1 MPRISLYRPQKTND
15 FRFIDRTISE
25 QFTAGGID
33 LFIHKY
39 LGPQDQGATASL
51 SQPRYD
57 SLDPMNIQDL
67 LFLENRD
74 RKYDDNIYRL
84 RGHYQVQNL
93 DFNLSQFGLF
103 LNNDIL
109 FVTVHYNDMI
119 ETIGRKLMVGDVL
132 EMPHLKDYHPL
143 NDKIPTSLRRYYQVT
158 DTNWASEG
166 YSATWYPHLWR
177 LKCEPLV
184 DSQEFANILDK
195 PQNTD
200 NYLGQW
206 NSTTEYQVGYVVSYG
221 DKNYTPIAPGPV
233 PAGTPCTDTEYWTL
247 TTADSLKDII
257 SRYNKNIEINEAM
270 IAEAARLLPSN
281 GYDRSQLYLVPT
293 NADNEPAA
301 PRSLIV
307 RRGGPQ
313 IAISSFDMND
323 GTLPMLRLSTSMLSG
338 ISELGVGTA
347 LQTNMQ
353 YQLDLVA
360 VQPEVAE
367 GGSMSMEPE
376 LMLVIVEVGPV
387 VAPFTIP
394 YGTVD
399 NTNSDAGVD
408 VSLQSFN
415 TDIFQITDVQDFRAD
430 ADPNFK
436 FVTKETPKAFGYTD
450 GYLSGAALAPNGE
463 AFGSG
468 IEFPSSPKVGEYFL
482 RLDYL
487 PQQMFRWDG
496 SLWVKISENV
506 RATPGTSQSETLMGS
521 FVNNSNVTPTLNG
534 PIPEQQALSTIL
546 GIQPD

>member
-15 FRFIDRTISE
+15 FRFIDRTVSE

-51 SQPRYD
+51 SQPRYN

-74 RKYDDNIYRL
+74 RKYSDDIYRL

-143 NDKIPTSLRRYYQVT
+143 NDTIPTSLRRYYQVT

-206 NSTTEYQVGYVVSYG
+206 NSTTQYQVGYVVSYG
-221 DKNYTPIAPGPV
+221 DKNYTPKSPGPV
-233 PAGTPCTDTEYWTL
+233 PIGTPCTDTTYWNL

-270 IAEAARLLPSN
+270 VAEASRLLPSN

-313 IAISSFDMND
+313 IAISSFQMAN
-323 GTLPMLRLSTSMLSG
+323 GAVPLLRIGAGALKG
-338 ISELGVGTA
+338 VNALGVGEA
-347 LQTNMQ
+347 LQAFMKYTLEIIKM
-353 YQLDLVA
+353 A
-360 VQPEVAE
+360 PEVAE
-367 GGSMSMEPE
+367 GGSKSMEPE
-376 LMLVIVEVGPV
+376 LVLSIKAFGPV
-387 VAPFTIP
+387 TEPF
-394 YGTVD
+394 GTVD
-399 NTNSDAGVD
+399 NTYSDAGVD
-408 VSLQSFN
+408 VSLETFN
-415 TDIFQITDVQDFRAD
+415 TDIFQITEVQDFRAD

-436 FVTKETPKAFGYTD
+436 FVTKESPKGFGYTN
-450 GYLSGAALAPNGE
+450 GYLSGQALAPNGE
-463 AFGSG
+463 AFTSG
-468 IEFPSSPKVGEYFL
+468 IEFPSNPKVGSYFL

-496 SLWVKISENV
+496 NLWVKISENV
-506 RATPGTSQSETLMGS
+506 RATPGVNQSETLMGS

>member
-15 FRFIDRTISE
+15 FKFIDRTVSE

-51 SQPRYD
+51 SQPRYN

-74 RKYDDNIYRL
+74 RKYSDDIYRL

-143 NDKIPTSLRRYYQVT
+143 NDTIPTSLRRYYQVT

-206 NSTTEYQVGYVVSYG
+206 NSTTAYQIGYVVSYG
-221 DKNYTPIAPGPV
+221 DKNYTPKSPGPV
-233 PAGTPCTDTEYWTL
+233 PIGTPCTDTTYWNL

-270 IAEAARLLPSN
+270 IAEASRLLPSN

-313 IAISSFDMND
+313 IAISSFQMAN
-323 GTLPMLRLSTSMLSG
+323 GAVPLLRIGAGALKG
-338 ISELGVGTA
+338 VNALGVGEA
-347 LQTNMQ
+347 LQAFMKYTLEIIKM
-353 YQLDLVA
+353 A
-360 VQPEVAE
+360 PEVAE
-367 GGSMSMEPE
+367 GGSKSMEPE
-376 LMLVIVEVGPV
+376 LVLSIKAFGPV
-387 VAPFTIP
+387 TEPF
-394 YGTVD
+394 GTVD
-399 NTNSDAGVD
+399 NTYSDAGVD
-408 VSLQSFN
+408 VSLETFN
-415 TDIFQITDVQDFRAD
+415 TDIFQITEVQDFRAD

-436 FVTKETPKAFGYTD
+436 FVAKESPKGFGYTN
-450 GYLSGAALAPNGE
+450 GYLSGQALAPNGE

-506 RATPGTSQSETLMGS
+506 RATPGVNQSETLMGS

>member
-74 RKYDDNIYRL
+74 RKYSDDIYRL

-143 NDKIPTSLRRYYQVT
+143 NDTIPTSLRRYYQVT

-206 NSTTEYQVGYVVSYG
+206 NSSTVYQVGYVVSYG

-281 GYDRSQLYLVPT
+281 GYDRSQLYLTPT

-313 IAISSFDMND
+313 IAISSFEMSN
-323 GTLPMLRLSTSMLSG
+323 GAVPLLRIGAGALKG
-338 ISELGVGTA
+338 VNALGVGDA
-347 LQTNMQ
+347 LQAFMKYTLEIIKM
-353 YQLDLVA
+353 A
-360 VQPEVAE
+360 PEVAE
-367 GGSMSMEPE
+367 GGSKSMEPE
-376 LMLVIVEVGPV
+376 LVLSIKAFGPV
-387 VAPFTIP
+387 TEPF
-394 YGTVD
+394 GTVD
-399 NTNSDAGVD
+399 NTYSDAGVD
-408 VSLQSFN
+408 VALESFN
-415 TDIFQITDVQDFRAD
+415 TDIFQITEVQDFRAD

-436 FVTKETPKAFGYTD
+436 YVTKETPRTFGYTD

-463 AFGSG
+463 AFTSG
-468 IEFPSSPKVGEYFL
+468 IEFPSNPKVGEYFL

-496 SLWVKISENV
+496 KLWVKISENV

>member
-15 FRFIDRTISE
+15 YKFIDRTVSE

-39 LGPQDQGATASL
+39 LGPKDQGTTASL
-51 SQPRYD
+51 SQPQYD
-57 SLDPMNIQDL
+57 SMNPMNIQDL

-119 ETIGRKLMVGDVL
+119 DTIGRKLMVGDVL

-143 NDKIPTSLRRYYQVT
+143 NDAIPTSLRRYYQVT

-166 YSATWYPHLWR
+166 YSSTWYPHLWR

-200 NYLGQW
+200 NYLGDW
-206 NSTTEYQVGYVVSYG
+206 NSTTTYQIGYVVSYG
-221 DKNYTPIAPGPV
+221 GKNYTPKSPGPV
-233 PAGTPCTDTEYWTL
+233 PAGTPCTNTTYWDL

-257 SRYNKNIEINEAM
+257 STYNKNIEINQAM
-270 IAEAARLLPSN
+270 VNEAARLLPSN
-281 GYDRSQLYLVPT
+281 GYDRSQLYLTPT

-301 PRSLIV
+301 PRSLII
-307 RRGGPQ
+307 RRGGPE
-313 IAISSFDMND
+313 IAISSFQMSN
-323 GTLPMLRLSTSMLSG
+323 GTVPLLRIGAGALKG
-338 ISELGVGTA
+338 VNALGVGDA
-347 LQTNMQ
+347 LQAFMKYTLEIIKMT
-353 YQLDLVA
+353 
-360 VQPEVAE
+360 PEVAE
-367 GGSMSMEPE
+367 GGSKSMEPE
-376 LMLVIVEVGPV
+376 LVLSIKAFGPV
-387 VAPFTIP
+387 TEPF
-394 YGTVD
+394 GTVD
-399 NTNSDAGVD
+399 NTYSDAGVD
-408 VSLQSFN
+408 VALESFN
-415 TDIFQITDVQDFRAD
+415 TDIFQITEVQDFRAD

-436 FVTKETPKAFGYTD
+436 FVNKETPKAFGYTD

-463 AFGSG
+463 AFESG
-468 IEFPSSPKVGEYFL
+468 IEFPTNSKVGTYFL
-482 RLDYL
+482 RIDYL
-487 PQQMFRWDG
+487 PQQMFRWNG

>member
-51 SQPRYD
+51 SQPRYN

-74 RKYDDNIYRL
+74 RKYSDDIYRL

-143 NDKIPTSLRRYYQVT
+143 NDTIPTSLRRYYQVT

-206 NSTTEYQVGYVVSYG
+206 NSTTQYQVGYVVSYG
-221 DKNYTPIAPGPV
+221 DKNYTPKSPGPV
-233 PAGTPCTDTEYWTL
+233 PIGTPCTDTTYWNL

-270 IAEAARLLPSN
+270 IAEASRLLPSN

-313 IAISSFDMND
+313 IAISSFQMAN
-323 GTLPMLRLSTSMLSG
+323 GAVPLLRIGAGALKG
-338 ISELGVGTA
+338 VNALGVGEA
-347 LQTNMQ
+347 LQAFMKYTLEIIKM
-353 YQLDLVA
+353 A
-360 VQPEVAE
+360 PEVAE
-367 GGSMSMEPE
+367 GGSKSMEPE
-376 LMLVIVEVGPV
+376 LVLSIKAFGPV
-387 VAPFTIP
+387 TEPF
-394 YGTVD
+394 GTVD
-399 NTNSDAGVD
+399 NTYSDAGVD
-408 VSLQSFN
+408 VSLETFN
-415 TDIFQITDVQDFRAD
+415 TDIFQITEVQDFRAD

-436 FVTKETPKAFGYTD
+436 FVTKESPKGFGYTN
-450 GYLSGAALAPNGE
+450 GYLSGQALAPNGE
-463 AFGSG
+463 AFTSG
-468 IEFPSSPKVGEYFL
+468 IEFPSNPKVGSYFL

-496 SLWVKISENV
+496 NLWVKISENV
-506 RATPGTSQSETLMGS
+506 RATPGVNQSETLMGS

>member
-15 FRFIDRTISE
+15 YKFIDRTVSE

-39 LGPQDQGATASL
+39 LGPKDQGTTASL
-51 SQPRYD
+51 SQPQYD
-57 SLDPMNIQDL
+57 SLNPMNIQDL

-84 RGHYQVQNL
+84 RGHYQIQNL

-119 ETIGRKLMVGDVL
+119 ETVGRKLMVGDVI

-143 NDKIPTSLRRYYQVT
+143 NDAVPTSLRRYYQVT

-200 NYLGQW
+200 NYLGEW
-206 NSTTEYQVGYVVSYG
+206 DSTREYPVGYVVSYG
-221 DKNYTPIAPGPV
+221 DKNYTPKAPGPV
-233 PAGTPCTDTEYWTL
+233 PAGTPCTDTTYWDL

-257 SRYNKNIEINEAM
+257 SRYNKNIEINQAM
-270 IAEAARLLPSN
+270 IDEAARLLPSN
-281 GYDRSQLYLVPT
+281 GYDRSQLYLTPT

-301 PRSLIV
+301 PRSLII
-307 RRGGPQ
+307 RRGGPE
-313 IAISSFDMND
+313 IAISSFQMAN
-323 GTLPMLRLSTSMLSG
+323 GEQPLLRLGKSALQG
-338 ISELGVGTA
+338 VNALGVGKA
-347 LQTNMQ
+347 LQPNMQ
-353 YQLDLVA
+353 YQLNIVS
-360 VQPEVAE
+360 VQPEIAE
-367 GGSMSMEPE
+367 GGSRSLEAE
-376 LMLVIVEVGPV
+376 LMLVITEVGPI
-387 VAPFTIP
+387 TQP

-399 NTNSDAGVD
+399 NIYSDAGVD
-408 VSLQSFN
+408 VSLESFN
-415 TDIFQITDVQDFRAD
+415 TDIFQITEVQDFRAD

-436 FVTKETPKAFGYTD
+436 FVNKETPRSFGYTD

-463 AFGSG
+463 AFESG
-468 IEFPSSPKVGEYFL
+468 IEFPTNPKLGTYFL
-482 RLDYL
+482 RIDYL

-496 SLWVKISENV
+496 NLWVKISENV
-506 RATPGTSQSETLMGS
+506 RATPGTNQSETLMGS

>member
-51 SQPRYD
+51 SQPRYN

-74 RKYDDNIYRL
+74 RKYSDDIYRL

-143 NDKIPTSLRRYYQVT
+143 NDTIPTSLRRYYQVT

-206 NSTTEYQVGYVVSYG
+206 NSTTQYQVGYVVSYG
-221 DKNYTPIAPGPV
+221 DKNYTPKSPGPV
-233 PAGTPCTDTEYWTL
+233 PIGTPCTDTTYWNL

-270 IAEAARLLPSN
+270 VAEASRLLPSN

-313 IAISSFDMND
+313 IAISSFQMAN
-323 GTLPMLRLSTSMLSG
+323 GAVPLLRIGAGALKG
-338 ISELGVGTA
+338 VNALGVGEA
-347 LQTNMQ
+347 LQAFMKYTLEIIKM
-353 YQLDLVA
+353 A
-360 VQPEVAE
+360 PEVAE
-367 GGSMSMEPE
+367 GGSKSMEPE
-376 LMLVIVEVGPV
+376 LVLSIKAFGPV
-387 VAPFTIP
+387 TEPF
-394 YGTVD
+394 GTVD
-399 NTNSDAGVD
+399 NTYSDAGVD
-408 VSLQSFN
+408 VSLETFN
-415 TDIFQITDVQDFRAD
+415 TDIFQITEVQDFRAD

-436 FVTKETPKAFGYTD
+436 FVTKESPKGFGYTN
-450 GYLSGAALAPNGE
+450 GYLSGQALAPNGE
-463 AFGSG
+463 AFTSG
-468 IEFPSSPKVGEYFL
+468 IEFPNNPKVGSYFL

-496 SLWVKISENV
+496 NLWVKISENV
-506 RATPGTSQSETLMGS
+506 RATPGVNQSETLMGS

>member
-15 FRFIDRTISE
+15 FRFIDRTVSE

-51 SQPRYD
+51 SQPRYN

-74 RKYDDNIYRL
+74 RKYSDDIYRL

-143 NDKIPTSLRRYYQVT
+143 NDTIPTSLRRYYQVT

-206 NSTTEYQVGYVVSYG
+206 NSTTQYQVGYVVSYG
-221 DKNYTPIAPGPV
+221 DKNYTPKSPGPV
-233 PAGTPCTDTEYWTL
+233 PIGTPCTDTTYWNL

-270 IAEAARLLPSN
+270 IAEASRLLPSN

-313 IAISSFDMND
+313 IAISSFQMAN
-323 GTLPMLRLSTSMLSG
+323 GAVPLLRIGAGALKG
-338 ISELGVGTA
+338 VNALGVGEA
-347 LQTNMQ
+347 LQAFMKYTLEIIKM
-353 YQLDLVA
+353 A
-360 VQPEVAE
+360 PEVAE
-367 GGSMSMEPE
+367 GGSKSMEPE
-376 LMLVIVEVGPV
+376 LVLSIKAFGPV
-387 VAPFTIP
+387 TEPF
-394 YGTVD
+394 GTVD
-399 NTNSDAGVD
+399 NTYSDAGVD
-408 VSLQSFN
+408 VSLETFN
-415 TDIFQITDVQDFRAD
+415 TDIFQITEVQDFRAD

-436 FVTKETPKAFGYTD
+436 FVAKESPKGFGYTN
-450 GYLSGAALAPNGE
+450 GYLSGQALAPNGE
-463 AFGSG
+463 AFTSG
-468 IEFPSSPKVGEYFL
+468 IEFPSNPKVGSYFL

-496 SLWVKISENV
+496 NLWVKISENV
-506 RATPGTSQSETLMGS
+506 RATPGVNQSETLMGS

>member
-1 MPRISLYRPQKTND
+1 MPKISLYRPQKTND

-51 SQPRYD
+51 SQPRYN

-74 RKYDDNIYRL
+74 RKYSDDIYRL

-143 NDKIPTSLRRYYQVT
+143 NDTIPTSLRRYYQVT

-206 NSTTEYQVGYVVSYG
+206 NSTTQYQVGYVVSYG
-221 DKNYTPIAPGPV
+221 DKNYTPKSPGPV
-233 PAGTPCTDTEYWTL
+233 PIGTPCTDTTYWNL

-270 IAEAARLLPSN
+270 IAEASRLLPSN

-313 IAISSFDMND
+313 IAISSFQMAN
-323 GTLPMLRLSTSMLSG
+323 GAVPLLRIGAGALKG
-338 ISELGVGTA
+338 VNALGVGEA
-347 LQTNMQ
+347 LQAFMKYTLEIIKM
-353 YQLDLVA
+353 A
-360 VQPEVAE
+360 PEVAE
-367 GGSMSMEPE
+367 GGSKSMEPE
-376 LMLVIVEVGPV
+376 LVLSIKAFGPV
-387 VAPFTIP
+387 TEPF
-394 YGTVD
+394 GTVD
-399 NTNSDAGVD
+399 NTYSDAGVD
-408 VSLQSFN
+408 VSLETFN
-415 TDIFQITDVQDFRAD
+415 TDIFQITEVQDFRAD

-436 FVTKETPKAFGYTD
+436 FVTKESPKGFGYTN
-450 GYLSGAALAPNGE
+450 GYLSGQALAPNGE
-463 AFGSG
+463 AFTSG
-468 IEFPSSPKVGEYFL
+468 IEFPSNPKVGSYFL

-496 SLWVKISENV
+496 NLWVKISENV
-506 RATPGTSQSETLMGS
+506 RATPGVNQSETLMGS

>member
-15 FRFIDRTISE
+15 FKFIDRTVSE

-51 SQPRYD
+51 SQPRYN

-74 RKYDDNIYRL
+74 RKYSDDIYRL

-143 NDKIPTSLRRYYQVT
+143 NDTIPTSLRRYYQVT

-206 NSTTEYQVGYVVSYG
+206 NSTTAYQVGYVVSYG
-221 DKNYTPIAPGPV
+221 DKNYTPKSPGPV
-233 PAGTPCTDTEYWTL
+233 PIGTPCTDTTYWNL

-270 IAEAARLLPSN
+270 IAEASRLLPSN

-313 IAISSFDMND
+313 IAISSFQMAN
-323 GTLPMLRLSTSMLSG
+323 GAVPLLRIGAGALKG
-338 ISELGVGTA
+338 VNALGVGEA
-347 LQTNMQ
+347 LQAFMKYTLEIIKM
-353 YQLDLVA
+353 A
-360 VQPEVAE
+360 PEVAE
-367 GGSMSMEPE
+367 GGSKSMEPE
-376 LMLVIVEVGPV
+376 LVLSIKAFGPV
-387 VAPFTIP
+387 TEPF
-394 YGTVD
+394 GTVD
-399 NTNSDAGVD
+399 NTYSDAGVD
-408 VSLQSFN
+408 VSLETFN
-415 TDIFQITDVQDFRAD
+415 TDIFQITEVQDFRAD

-436 FVTKETPKAFGYTD
+436 FVAKESPKGFGYTN
-450 GYLSGAALAPNGE
+450 GYLSGQALAPNGE
-463 AFGSG
+463 AFTSG
-468 IEFPSSPKVGEYFL
+468 IEFPSNPKVGSYFL

-496 SLWVKISENV
+496 NLWVKISENV
-506 RATPGTSQSETLMGS
+506 RATPGVNQSETLMGS

>member
-51 SQPRYD
+51 SQPRYN

-74 RKYDDNIYRL
+74 RKYSDDIYRL

-206 NSTTEYQVGYVVSYG
+206 NSTTQYQVGYVVSYG
-221 DKNYTPIAPGPV
+221 DKNYTPKSPGPV
-233 PAGTPCTDTEYWTL
+233 PIGTPCTDTTYWNL

-270 IAEAARLLPSN
+270 IAEASRLLPSN

-313 IAISSFDMND
+313 IAISSFQMAN
-323 GTLPMLRLSTSMLSG
+323 GAVPLLRIGAGALKG
-338 ISELGVGTA
+338 VNALGVGEA
-347 LQTNMQ
+347 LQAFMKYTLEIIKM
-353 YQLDLVA
+353 A
-360 VQPEVAE
+360 PEVAE
-367 GGSMSMEPE
+367 GGSKSMEPE
-376 LMLVIVEVGPV
+376 LVLSIKAFGPV
-387 VAPFTIP
+387 TEPF
-394 YGTVD
+394 GTVD
-399 NTNSDAGVD
+399 NTYSDAGVD
-408 VSLQSFN
+408 VSLETFN
-415 TDIFQITDVQDFRAD
+415 TDIFQITEVQDFRAD

-436 FVTKETPKAFGYTD
+436 FVAKESPKGFGYTN
-450 GYLSGAALAPNGE
+450 GYLSGQALAPNGE
-463 AFGSG
+463 AFTSG
-468 IEFPSSPKVGEYFL
+468 IEFPSNPKVGAYFL

-496 SLWVKISENV
+496 NLWVKISENV

>member
-15 FRFIDRTISE
+15 FRFIDRTVSE

-51 SQPRYD
+51 SQPRYN

-74 RKYDDNIYRL
+74 RKYSDDIYRL

-143 NDKIPTSLRRYYQVT
+143 NDTIPTSLRRYYQVT

-206 NSTTEYQVGYVVSYG
+206 NSTTQYQYQVGYVVSYG
-221 DKNYTPIAPGPV
+221 DKNYTPSP
-233 PAGTPCTDTEYWTL
+233 
-247 TTADSLKDII
+247 
-257 SRYNKNIEINEAM
+257 
-270 IAEAARLLPSN
+270 
-281 GYDRSQLYLVPT
+281 LVP
-293 NADNEPAA
+293 
-301 PRSLIV
+301 
-307 RRGGPQ
+307 
-313 IAISSFDMND
+313 
-323 GTLPMLRLSTSMLSG
+323 
-338 ISELGVGTA
+338 
-347 LQTNMQ
+347 
-353 YQLDLVA
+353 
-360 VQPEVAE
+360 
-367 GGSMSMEPE
+367 
-376 LMLVIVEVGPV
+376 
-387 VAPFTIP
+387 
-394 YGTVD
+394 
-399 NTNSDAGVD
+399 
-408 VSLQSFN
+408 
-415 TDIFQITDVQDFRAD
+415 
-430 ADPNFK
+430 
-436 FVTKETPKAFGYTD
+436 
-450 GYLSGAALAPNGE
+450 YL
-463 AFGSG
+463 
-468 IEFPSSPKVGEYFL
+468 
-482 RLDYL
+482 
-487 PQQMFRWDG
+487 
-496 SLWVKISENV
+496 
-506 RATPGTSQSETLMGS
+506 
-521 FVNNSNVTPTLNG
+521 
-534 PIPEQQALSTIL
+534 
-546 GIQPD
+546 

>member
-15 FRFIDRTISE
+15 FRFIDRTVSE

-51 SQPRYD
+51 SQPRYN

-74 RKYDDNIYRL
+74 RKYSDDIYRL

-143 NDKIPTSLRRYYQVT
+143 NDTIPTSLRRYYQVT

-206 NSTTEYQVGYVVSYG
+206 NSTTAYQVGYVVSYG
-221 DKNYTPIAPGPV
+221 DKNYTPKSPGPV
-233 PAGTPCTDTEYWTL
+233 PIGTPCTDTTYWNL

-270 IAEAARLLPSN
+270 IAEASRLLPSN

-313 IAISSFDMND
+313 IAISSFQMAN
-323 GTLPMLRLSTSMLSG
+323 GAVPLLRIGAGALKG
-338 ISELGVGTA
+338 VNALGVGEA
-347 LQTNMQ
+347 LQAFMKYTLEIIKM
-353 YQLDLVA
+353 A
-360 VQPEVAE
+360 PEVAE
-367 GGSMSMEPE
+367 GGSKSMEPE
-376 LMLVIVEVGPV
+376 LVLSIKAFGPV
-387 VAPFTIP
+387 TEPF
-394 YGTVD
+394 GTVD
-399 NTNSDAGVD
+399 NTYSDAGVD
-408 VSLQSFN
+408 VSLETFN
-415 TDIFQITDVQDFRAD
+415 TDIFQITEVQDFRAD

-436 FVTKETPKAFGYTD
+436 FVAKESPKGFGYTN
-450 GYLSGAALAPNGE
+450 GYLSGQALAPNGE
-463 AFGSG
+463 AFTSG
-468 IEFPSSPKVGEYFL
+468 IEFPSNPKVGSYFL

-496 SLWVKISENV
+496 NLWVKISENV
-506 RATPGTSQSETLMGS
+506 RATPGYNQSETLMGS

>member
-51 SQPRYD
+51 SQPRYN

-74 RKYDDNIYRL
+74 RKYSDDIYRL

-143 NDKIPTSLRRYYQVT
+143 NDTIPTSLRRYYQVT

-206 NSTTEYQVGYVVSYG
+206 NSTTAYQVGYVVSYG
-221 DKNYTPIAPGPV
+221 DKNYTPKSPGPV
-233 PAGTPCTDTEYWTL
+233 PIGTPCTDTTYWNL

-270 IAEAARLLPSN
+270 IAEASRLLPSN

-313 IAISSFDMND
+313 IAISSFQMAN
-323 GTLPMLRLSTSMLSG
+323 GAVPLLRIGAGALKG
-338 ISELGVGTA
+338 VNALGVGEA
-347 LQTNMQ
+347 LQAFMKYTLEIIKM
-353 YQLDLVA
+353 A
-360 VQPEVAE
+360 PEVAE
-367 GGSMSMEPE
+367 GGSKSMEPE
-376 LMLVIVEVGPV
+376 LVLSIKAFGPV
-387 VAPFTIP
+387 TEPF
-394 YGTVD
+394 GTVD
-399 NTNSDAGVD
+399 NTYSDAGVD
-408 VSLQSFN
+408 VSLETFN
-415 TDIFQITDVQDFRAD
+415 TDIFQITEVQDFRAD

-436 FVTKETPKAFGYTD
+436 FVAKESPKGFGYTD

-463 AFGSG
+463 AFTSG
-468 IEFPSSPKVGEYFL
+468 IEFPSNPKAGSYFL

-496 SLWVKISENV
+496 NLWVKISENV

>member
-1 MPRISLYRPQKTND
+1 
-15 FRFIDRTISE
+15 
-25 QFTAGGID
+25 
-33 LFIHKY
+33 
-39 LGPQDQGATASL
+39 
-51 SQPRYD
+51 
-57 SLDPMNIQDL
+57 MNIQDL

-84 RGHYQVQNL
+84 RGHYQIQNL

-119 ETIGRKLMVGDVL
+119 ETIGRKLMVGDVI

-143 NDKIPTSLRRYYQVT
+143 NDAIPTSLRRYYQIT

-200 NYLGQW
+200 NYLGEW
-206 NSTTEYQVGYVVSYG
+206 NSTTTYQVGYVVTYG
-221 DKNYTPIAPGPV
+221 DKNYTPKSPGPV
-233 PAGTPCTDTEYWTL
+233 PAGTPCTNTTYWDL

-257 SRYNKNIEINEAM
+257 SRYNKNIEINQAM
-270 IAEAARLLPSN
+270 IDEATRLLPSN
-281 GYDRSQLYLVPT
+281 GYDRSQLYLTPT

-301 PRSLIV
+301 PRSLII
-307 RRGGPQ
+307 RRGGPE
-313 IAISSFDMND
+313 IAISSFQMTN
-323 GTLPMLRLSTSMLSG
+323 GIMPLLRIGAGALKG
-338 ISELGVGTA
+338 VNALGVGDA
-347 LQTNMQ
+347 LQAFMKYTLAIIKM
-353 YQLDLVA
+353 D
-360 VQPEVAE
+360 PEVAE
-367 GGSMSMEPE
+367 GGSKSMEPE
-376 LMLVIVEVGPV
+376 LVLSIKAFGPV
-387 VAPFTIP
+387 TEPF
-394 YGTVD
+394 GTVD
-399 NTNSDAGVD
+399 NTYSDAGVN
-408 VSLQSFN
+408 VALESFN
-415 TDIFQITDVQDFRAD
+415 TDIFQITEVQDFRAD

-436 FVTKETPKAFGYTD
+436 FVNKETPRSFGYTD

-463 AFGSG
+463 AFESG
-468 IEFPSSPKVGEYFL
+468 IEFPNNPKLGTYFL
-482 RLDYL
+482 RIDYL

-496 SLWVKISENV
+496 NLWVKISENV
-506 RATPGTSQSETLMGS
+506 RATPGTNQSETLMGS